1 MKQLFSI
8 CFCLVSGLCIFSQ
21 QNRPIAPSTLNKE
34 NGDIDKEK
42 EKGQQK
48 NDHFFFYGIGNLSDE
63 TLNKLNG
70 GAKLALAFHTLEKH
84 NVLLPSSYFLSF
96 NKNATNTD
104 SLLVSTLVFPEVGSH
119 SFLATAYWDLTR
131 QLRNDTTRK
140 QRSSDLSHSL
150 EFFFEFATKRID
162 LTIDS
167 TNSKSSKV
175 GFNTLH
181 YTGGFRFSYGLSRVE
196 ADKKYNAALGG
207 AVFISNTNIPDEDNA
222 ALETITNGK
231 VEKNSFWSVGV
242 KLGIEVNGFQLF
254 ADLRHVFGDDKKLP
268 IKDLKGF
275 NSNIGVAFNTEIF
288 HL

>member
-1 MKQLFSI
+1 MKKLLLI
-8 CFCLVSGLCIFSQ
+8 CFCFVYYSSVFSQ
-21 QNRPIAPSTLNKE
+21 QNRPIAPASLGN
-34 NGDIDKEK
+34 DKKNLVSEK
-42 EKGQQK
+42 
-48 NDHFFFYGIGNLSDE
+48 DHFFFYGIGNVSDE

-70 GAKLALAFHTLEKH
+70 GAKLALSFNTMEPH

-119 SFLATAYWDLTR
+119 SFLATAYWDLMR
-131 QLRNDTTRK
+131 QRK
-140 QRSSDLSHSL
+140 NVNARKEQSSELSHSL
-150 EFFFEFATKRID
+150 EFFFEFATKKID
-162 LTIDS
+162 LTLDS
-167 TNSKSSKV
+167 TNAKSSKV

-181 YTGGFRFSYGLSRVE
+181 YTGGFRFAYGLAKEES
-196 ADKKYNAALGG
+196 DKKYDAALGG
-207 AVFISNTNIPDEDNA
+207 SIFISNTNIPDEDNA
-222 ALETITNGK
+222 ALETIINGK

-242 KLGIEVNGFQLF
+242 KLGIEINGFQIF

-268 IKDLKGF
+268 IKELKGF

>member
-1 MKQLFSI
+1 MKKLFLI
-8 CFCLVSGLCIFSQ
+8 CVYFSCVSCIFSQ
-21 QNRPIAPSTLNKE
+21 QNRPIGPASLGN
-34 NGDIDKEK
+34 DKQNLLSES
-42 EKGQQK
+42 
-48 NDHFFFYGIGNLSDE
+48 DHFFFYGIGNVSDE

-70 GAKLALAFHTLEKH
+70 GAKLALSFNTLEPH

-131 QLRNDTTRK
+131 QQRNASP
-140 QRSSDLSHSL
+140 RSQQSSQLSHSL

-162 LTIDS
+162 LTVDS
-167 TNSKSSKV
+167 TNAKSSKV

-181 YTGGFRFSYGLSRVE
+181 YTGGFRFAYGLTKE
-196 ADKKYNAALGG
+196 EDNKKYNAALGG
-207 AVFISNTNIPDEDNA
+207 SIFISNTNIPDEDNA
-222 ALETITNGK
+222 ALETIINGK
-231 VEKNSFWSVGV
+231 AEKNSFWSVGV
-242 KLGIEVNGFQLF
+242 KLGIEINGFQIF